1 MQNAIYLLF
10 VLLAL
15 PPFAAPSRAGE
26 TPETLLIR
34 QALAND
40 ISGYRRADTEL
51 ALKAYHP
58 HFVAYQGQR
67 QWRPTRLDGLA
78 RKPRCVRQPS

>member
-1 MQNAIYLLF
+1 MQNAICLLF

-40 ISGYRRADTEL
+40 ISGYL
-51 ALKAYHP
+51 SLIHI
-58 HFVAYQGQR
+58 
-67 QWRPTRLDGLA
+67 
-78 RKPRCVRQPS
+78 